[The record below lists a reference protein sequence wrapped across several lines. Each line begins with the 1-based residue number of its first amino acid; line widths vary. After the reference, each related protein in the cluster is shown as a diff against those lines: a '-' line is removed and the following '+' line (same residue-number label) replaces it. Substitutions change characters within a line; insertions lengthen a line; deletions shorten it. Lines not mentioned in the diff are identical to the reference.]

1 MPTQSKPS
9 QTRRGGLGDRIS
21 KPGTKPGYSPDLHL
35 TDDHPCAPSSP
46 FQVFTPSNAELWSQ
60 CWPAT
65 AHEHHDFFLAWE
77 HPPIQEQQQQQQH
90 LTSPTAHPSHGTS
103 HSELNHLSTRP
114 YSLRASD
121 SADFASAWEN
131 KIVPLLTDLLQKN
144 CSCDFAVDVHNFPEM
159 SSAAVPRVIYITL
172 SGDADTTALEQTI
185 RAELGMAVPERFNP
199 VYLKFRRGG
208 VRKSQ
213 WWYVQITTPIPL
225 CRG

>member
-1 MPTQSKPS
+1 MSAPPKPS
-9 QTRRGGLGDRIS
+9 QTRRRGLGDRIS

-46 FQVFTPSNAELWSQ
+46 FQVFTPSNTGLWSQ

-65 AHEHHDFFLAWE
+65 AHEHHDIFPAWE
-77 HPPIQEQQQQQQH
+77 HPPIQQQQQQH
-90 LTSPTAHPSHGTS
+90 LTFPTAHSSHGTS
-103 HSELNHLSTRP
+103 HSELNRLSTRD

-121 SADFASAWEN
+121 PADFASAWEN
-131 KIVPLLTDLLQKN
+131 SIVPLLTDLLQKH

-159 SSAAVPRVIYITL
+159 SSSAVPRVIYITL
-172 SGDADTTALEQTI
+172 SGDADTAALEQTI

-213 WWYVQITTPIPL
+213 WWCVYYIVAL
-225 CRG
+225 